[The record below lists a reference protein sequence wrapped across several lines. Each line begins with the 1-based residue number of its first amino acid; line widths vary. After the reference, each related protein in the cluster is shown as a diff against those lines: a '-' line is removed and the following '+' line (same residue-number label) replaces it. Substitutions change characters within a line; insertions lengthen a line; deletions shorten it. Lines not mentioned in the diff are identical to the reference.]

1 MSACNIG
8 RWMGEQNQINN
19 VKKTNNIRLTF
30 SPRGLISWLRDG
42 YILLYHF
49 QNKTLH
55 LGPVTM
61 RFDLVARNC
70 QCFIGC
76 ADAQVFSIT
85 VLGLTRVAVD
95 CNRSGSSM

>member
-1 MSACNIG
+1 MDG
-8 RWMGEQNQINN
+8 RRESNLQHEE
-19 VKKTNNIRLTF
+19 KKKKKKDGGALTF
-30 SPRGLISWLRDG
+30 SLRGLMGRLRDG

-55 LGPVTM
+55 LGPATIW
-61 RFDLVARNC
+61 FDLVACNC

-95 CNRSGSSM
+95 CNRCGSSM